1 MIWSSLLPALTIFD
15 GFAVWTI
22 EGGAK
27 DVDGVAIDR
36 VISLWDLLQS
46 LVILVLTFIAARNF
60 PGFLEIFVLNKL
72 GVDAGT
78 RYAVTKVL
86 GYLIIAAGIIIG
98 FEQLGLQWSQLK
110 WIATGLSVGIGFGL
124 QKIIA
129 NFISGLIILFERPIR
144 IGDYVTIGDQSGT
157 VSRIKIRAT
166 TLKDLDNREILIPN
180 EALISERVMNWTLS
194 SSITRLIVPVGIAYG
209 SDTDAA
215 REIMLEAVKD
225 LPKVL
230 KTPAANVLFMGFGES
245 SLDFEIRVYLNNFDE
260 RVPMTHVVH
269 TEVNKAL
276 AAAGISIPFPQR
288 DLNIVSEVASSAL
301 SVSKKKP
308 ASPSKSPAKSKPKN
322 S

>member
-1 MIWSSLLPALTIFD
+1 
-15 GFAVWTI
+15 V
-22 EGGAK
+22 
-27 DVDGVAIDR
+27 
-36 VISLWDLLQS
+36 
-46 LVILVLTFIAARNF
+46 
-60 PGFLEIFVLNKL
+60 
-72 GVDAGT
+72 
-78 RYAVTKVL
+78 
-86 GYLIIAAGIIIG
+86 
-98 FEQLGLQWSQLK
+98 
-110 WIATGLSVGIGFGL
+110 TGLSVGIGFGL

-245 SLDFEIRVYLNNFDE
+245 SLDFEIRVYLNNFDD

-276 AAAGISIPFPQR
+276 EAAGISIPFPQR
-288 DLNIVSEVASSAL
+288 DLNIVSEVAS
-301 SVSKKKP
+301 P
-308 ASPSKSPAKSKPKN
+308 ASRPKSPAKPKK